1 MKHRFVIG
9 SLVIVAAFVSL
20 VANSMNSSTLRAIPV
35 AELSHADAR
44 AQSFIGQNIRAVGWV
59 SSEPVRREAVT
70 TSNGTTFV
78 HHFTVVD
85 EDKSKKIRVAYRD
98 ALPDTF
104 RPGAPVQVEGLYAS
118 TGQMRAEHVLTKC
131 PSKYEAQAVAKPETA
146 TKTED
151 GKTKVEKSA
160 RSDTY

>member
-20 VANSMNSSTLRAIPV
+20 VASSMKSSTLRAVPV
-35 AELSHADAR
+35 GELSAADSS
-44 AQSFIGQNIRAVGWV
+44 AQSFIGQNVRAVGWV
-59 SSEPVRREAVT
+59 STEPVRRETVQTAA
-70 TSNGTTFV
+70 GTTFV

-85 EDKSKKIRVAYRD
+85 EDKKQKIRVAYRD

-118 TGQMRAEHVLTKC
+118 AGQMRAEHVLTKC
-131 PSKYEAQAVAKPETA
+131 PSKYEAQTPAKIENGGS
-146 TKTED
+146 KM
-151 GKTKVEKSA
+151 EKASN
-160 RSDTY
+160 Y